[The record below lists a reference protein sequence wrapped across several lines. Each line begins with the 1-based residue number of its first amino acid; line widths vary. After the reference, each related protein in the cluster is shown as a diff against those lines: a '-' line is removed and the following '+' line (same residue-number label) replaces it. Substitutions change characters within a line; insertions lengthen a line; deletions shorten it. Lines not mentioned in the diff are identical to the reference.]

1 MKHILIFT
9 LLFVLNSCQFIG
21 FKKDDILVESPI
33 ASVFDA
39 ELYAEDIQNLLPK
52 NISKEDSLVMAK
64 NLIHNWGVKQIMLKK
79 SLENNTSKVN
89 TEINNLVENYRYSLL
104 VNNYKEQLIEQQ
116 LDTLI
121 SEEEIDR
128 YYELNQQNFKL
139 NEELLKIKYLHL
151 KKDLINQKEII
162 ALFKS
167 DDIDDLEALEKH
179 HLNFNSF
186 QLNDST
192 WVALDNI
199 LLKIPFSMEIL
210 LKKTKFL
217 QKLDSLILYLVA
229 VKDVLRR
236 NDLAPKSYIE
246 STIKQLILHQRK
258 IELIREIEQ
267 IIVKDAIQN
276 QSFKIY

>member
-9 LLFVLNSCQFIG
+9 LLFVFNSCQFIG

-33 ASVFDA
+33 AAVFDA

-104 VNNYKEQLIEQQ
+104 VNNYKEQLIKQQ

-179 HLNFNSF
+179 LLNFNSF

-199 LLKIPFSMEIL
+199 LLKIPFSREIL

-217 QKLDSLILYLVA
+217 QKQDSLSLYLVA

-276 QSFKIY
+276 KSFKIY

>member
-104 VNNYKEQLIEQQ
+104 VNNYKEQLIKQQ

-199 LLKIPFSMEIL
+199 LLKIPFSREIL

-217 QKLDSLILYLVA
+217 QKQDSLSLYLVA

-246 STIKQLILHQRK
+246 STIKQLILQQRK

>member
-9 LLFVLNSCQFIG
+9 LLFVLYSCQFIG

-33 ASVFDA
+33 AAVFDA

-104 VNNYKEQLIEQQ
+104 VNNYKEQLIKQQ

-199 LLKIPFSMEIL
+199 LLKIPFSREIL

-217 QKLDSLILYLVA
+217 QKQDSL
-229 VKDVLRR
+229 
-236 NDLAPKSYIE
+236 S
-246 STIKQLILHQRK
+246 
-258 IELIREIEQ
+258 
-267 IIVKDAIQN
+267 
-276 QSFKIY
+276 